1 MSLINVNVGL
11 LGHVDSGKT
20 SLAKAL
26 TTVTSTACF
35 DKHPQSQERGITID
49 LGFSSFVVP
58 SYDDFRNLGHQE
70 VQVTLVDC
78 PGHASL
84 IKKIIGGAQII
95 DFMLLVIDINKGVQT
110 QTAECLVV
118 AEILKKNILVVLN
131 KADLIPLE
139 KREATVNKVMKKMQ
153 NTLKDTMF
161 KSAPM
166 VVISAD
172 PKGGVDAAPEGI
184 EGLVEAL
191 SKMIT
196 PPVRKPEA
204 PLILAVDHCFSIKGK
219 GTVLTGTVVQG
230 RLAVNDTIEIPH
242 LKLSKKVKSMQMF
255 RKDVVQAAA
264 GDRVGV
270 CVTQF
275 ESKLLERGVA
285 CAPGFLQ
292 LGFAVII
299 NVNRVK
305 YYKSKVSSNSK
316 YHISIGHDT
325 VIAKITLFKT
335 EDTSDHFNLEKQYEF
350 AEELPEVDDCVHVF
364 ALLEFEQP
372 IPCTSGD
379 LVIVSKLDID
389 IQKPCCRL
397 GLYGNVNLCIT
408 DKNYEETVLP
418 KLLIFKW
425 KEKKGLIYKIV
436 NDREIIAHSL
446 FKKETKMH
454 SFLNLKVTFTSGETG
469 VIRSTFGQ
477 GGKVKVELDE
487 DVKEETKARYAKK
500 SDANTAGSDVRQ
512 DRILVVLRFKR
523 YLYDKDKK
531 VTQG

>member
-1 MSLINVNVGL
+1 MSFINVNVGL

-49 LGFSSFVVP
+49 LGFSSFTVP
-58 SYDDFRNLGHQE
+58 PNDDFRSKGYHE

-95 DFMLLVIDINKGVQT
+95 DFMILVVDINKGVQT
-110 QTAECLVV
+110 QTAECLVI

-131 KADLIPLE
+131 KADLIPPE
-139 KREATVNKVMKKMQ
+139 KREATVNKVTKKMQ
-153 NTLKDTMF
+153 NTLKDTIF

-166 VVISAD
+166 VVISTN
-172 PKGGVDAAPEGI
+172 PKGAGEAAPEGI
-184 EGLVEAL
+184 DNLVEAL

-196 PPVRKPEA
+196 PPVRNTEM

-219 GTVLTGTVVQG
+219 GTVLTGTIVQG
-230 RLAVNDTIEIPH
+230 LLAVNDTIEIPH
-242 LKLSKKVKSMQMF
+242 LKISKKVKSMQMF
-255 RKDVVQAAA
+255 RKDVIQAAA

-285 CAPGFLQ
+285 CAPGYLQ
-292 LGFAVII
+292 IAYAVII
-299 NVNRVK
+299 DVNRVK

-335 EDTSDHFNLEKQYEF
+335 NDDSGRFSLGKQYEF
-350 AEELPEVDDCVHVF
+350 ADELPEVEDGLHVF

-372 IPCTSGD
+372 IPCTSED

-397 GLYGNVNLCIT
+397 GLYGNVNLCIV
-408 DKNYEETVLP
+408 DKNYLETVLP
-418 KLLIFKW
+418 KLLIFNGKRN
-425 KEKKGLIYKIV
+425 KG
-436 NDREIIAHSL
+436 
-446 FKKETKMH
+446 
-454 SFLNLKVTFTSGETG
+454 
-469 VIRSTFGQ
+469 
-477 GGKVKVELDE
+477 
-487 DVKEETKARYAKK
+487 
-500 SDANTAGSDVRQ
+500 
-512 DRILVVLRFKR
+512 
-523 YLYDKDKK
+523 
-531 VTQG
+531 